1 MNFYCLIVG
10 FCCPTRSADS
20 TTIRVLKH
28 ACKLRKPQ
36 PFRAFKTATGWL
48 ARATRIVML
57 GLAGNTGGHNSRN
70 KKSWPNPALQ
80 RAHEKE
86 LFDYYYSP
94 PPLLL
99 PLPRGSSFYAFALC
113 CTFFYYECVCV
124 GAPPICAHTS
134 LSTNCWHTIY
144 SYSRCFFFVVRKNM
158 ILNKFKMHLL
168 MCARCIL
175 CILCFARPAGRQT
188 APRGRKKLPQTT
200 TESDRGANPRRGPVA

>member
-1 MNFYCLIVG
+1 MQTAQATTLSRVQNCNWLTGQSNQNRNAGTGWQHWRPQFAKQKKLTKPRA
-10 FCCPTRSADS
+10 PTR
-20 TTIRVLKH
+20 T
-28 ACKLRKPQ
+28 RK
-36 PFRAFKTATGWL
+36 
-48 ARATRIVML
+48 RIVWL
-57 GLAGNTGGHNSRN
+57 L
-70 KKSWPNPALQ
+70 
-80 RAHEKE
+80 
-86 LFDYYYSP
+86 LFTAPSP
-94 PPLLL
+94 PPT
-99 PLPRGSSFYAFALC
+99 PKGIITFSPFYAFALC

-124 GAPPICAHTS
+124 GAPPIWVHTS
-134 LSTNCWHTIY
+134 LSTNCCHTIY